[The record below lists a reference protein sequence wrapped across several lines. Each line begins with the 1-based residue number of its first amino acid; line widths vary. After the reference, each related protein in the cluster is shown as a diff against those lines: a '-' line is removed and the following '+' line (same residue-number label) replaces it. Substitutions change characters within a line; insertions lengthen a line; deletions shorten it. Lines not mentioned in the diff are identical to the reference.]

1 MLKPWNGNP
10 NSEGCNR
17 PVNRYVDPN
26 PQRDKAVTTFG
37 VIRHAETVWNR
48 EKRIQGHQDSP
59 LTTEGEMM
67 ADRWGLALRAFH
79 WDRILAS
86 DIGRAVATA
95 GRINIRLQV
104 PMEVDPRLRELDWG
118 RWTTKTVAQLR
129 QEEGEML
136 AVQERAGWDFQPPQ
150 GESRRSQLARCRQ
163 ALLEAAGRHP
173 GDSILVVTHRG
184 VIKCLAHG
192 LSDSGPL
199 AADKIGAQLYRLY
212 WVAAAA
218 GRLSLDGLN
227 ALVLS

>member
-1 MLKPWNGNP
+1 
-10 NSEGCNR
+10 
-17 PVNRYVDPN
+17 VNRSVDPD
-26 PQRDKAVTTFG
+26 PPRTTAVTTFG

-59 LTTEGEMM
+59 LTPEGEMM
-67 ADRWGLALRAFH
+67 ADRWGLALRTFH

-95 GRINIRLQV
+95 GRINTRLQV
-104 PMEVDPRLRELDWG
+104 PMEVDSRLRELDWG
-118 RWTTKTVAQLR
+118 CWTTKTVTQLR
-129 QEEGEML
+129 QEEGERL
-136 AVQERAGWDFQPPQ
+136 ALQERAGWDFQPPE

-173 GDSILVVTHRG
+173 GDSILVVTHGG

-192 LSDSGPL
+192 LCDRGPL
-199 AADKIGAQLYRLY
+199 AADEIGSPSYRLY

-218 GRLSLDGLN
+218 GRLSLDRLN
-227 ALVLS
+227 AVVLP